1 MYHQGIISLVYIMK
15 RFNPYVKSL
24 IALIFIFIVSFL
36 YFEMKSNEDFI
47 PDNKKAIIPLESAPD
62 LEIDEP
68 RFPVPDITFDKIQR
82 PDLVALPA
90 LNQSDQY
97 LHLAL
102 SQIMDEGISKL
113 LSQTTLIEK
122 IVATIDNLPRKYV
135 AERLRPLAA
144 IENSFIVERQADT
157 SDFILSTESYD
168 RYAFLVDQLSEI
180 GANNLADIYLRFY
193 PLFQEVYEDLGYPK
207 AYFNDRM
214 IDVIDH
220 LLLTPEVNDPIILR
234 RPHVLY
240 EFIHPELEA
249 LSSGQKLLIRLG
261 TRNSAKVKQFL
272 IELKASIS

>member
-1 MYHQGIISLVYIMK
+1 MTI
-15 RFNPYVKSL
+15 FNPYVKSL
-24 IALIFIFIVSFL
+24 IALIFIFMVSFL
-36 YFEMKSNEDFI
+36 YFKMKSN
-47 PDNKKAIIPLESAPD
+47 DNSTLSTNKTVISLESVSD
-62 LEIDEP
+62 FETDGP
-68 RFPVPDITFDKIQR
+68 RFPVPDIPLDKIQR

-102 SQIMDEGISKL
+102 SEIMDEGISKL
-113 LSQTTLIEK
+113 LSQITLIEK

-135 AERLRPLAA
+135 AERMRPLAA
-144 IENSFIVERQADT
+144 IENSFIVERQSDT
-157 SDFILSTESYD
+157 SDFILSSKSYN
-168 RYAFLVDQLSEI
+168 RYAFLVDRLSEI
-180 GANNLADIYLRFY
+180 GANDLADIYLRFY
-193 PLFQEVYEDLGYPK
+193 PLFQEAYEDLGYPK

-214 IDVIDH
+214 IQVIDH
-220 LLLTPEVNDPIILR
+220 LLLTPEVNDPIILH

-272 IELKASIS
+272 IELKALIS